1 MASQAGIKQE
11 SKPQNGVGLMRAL
24 LSIVERAVAV
34 ALAAMLSACAA
45 SGPSI
50 PSAAFVGSRDI
61 PDKSKR
67 EAAIADA
74 SDIASLPGDAG
85 EVSDP
90 FEKMNR
96 SMFERNM
103 RFNHAVIYPAAKTY
117 HNGVPEP
124 VRNSIG
130 NFVSNLNEPFV
141 FANDV
146 LQLRLGAAA
155 TTVGRFAINST
166 VGVGGLFDIATKQKL
181 QQQSGDFGQTLY
193 IWGMRNSPYLVLP
206 VIGPTNVRDLFG
218 TTVELAAPTFAAAI
232 PSLASVAQASNL
244 LPPNIATTANNLSV
258 AGSVASPFTKLDQV
272 IEMAQL
278 EDSSIDFYSMMRS
291 VVYQKRQAEL
301 DEALQTSG
309 WTAVRPGNSNGAAA
323 PDPVVTSSLQV
334 TVPKTKEQDL
344 VASAFPGLNN

>member
-1 MASQAGIKQE
+1 
-11 SKPQNGVGLMRAL
+11 MRVL
-24 LSIVERAVAV
+24 LSIVEWAVAL

-45 SGPSI
+45 SGPSL
-50 PSAAFVGSRDI
+50 PSVALVGSH
-61 PDKSKR
+61 
-67 EAAIADA
+67 DA
-74 SDIASLPGDAG
+74 TEKPKPSVAPPTDVASLPGDAG

-96 SMFERNM
+96 SVFERNM
-103 RFNHAVIYPAAKTY
+103 RFNHAVIYPAAKAY
-117 HNGVPEP
+117 DKGVPGP

-146 LQLRLGAAA
+146 LQLRLGAAG

-181 QQQSGDFGQTLY
+181 PQQSGDFGQTLY
-193 IWGMRNSPYLVLP
+193 VWGMRNSPYLVLP
-206 VIGPTNVRDLFG
+206 VIGPTNVRDLLG
-218 TTVELAAPTFAAAI
+218 TTVELTAPSFATAI
-232 PSLASVAQASNL
+232 PSVANAAGNL
-244 LPPNIATTANNLSV
+244 LSTNVATTANNVTV

-272 IEMAQL
+272 VEMAQL
-278 EDSSIDFYSMMRS
+278 EDSSIDFYSMLRR

-309 WTAVRPGNSNGAAA
+309 WTAGSLGNSNGAAG
-323 PDPVVTSSLQV
+323 PDPIVASSWQV

-344 VASAFPGLNN
+344 VANAFQGVNN

>member
-1 MASQAGIKQE
+1 
-11 SKPQNGVGLMRAL
+11 MRVL
-24 LSIVERAVAV
+24 LSIVEWAVAL

-45 SGPSI
+45 SGPSL
-50 PSAAFVGSRDI
+50 PSAALVGSH
-61 PDKSKR
+61 
-67 EAAIADA
+67 DA
-74 SDIASLPGDAG
+74 TEKPKPSVAPPTDVASLPGDAG

-96 SMFERNM
+96 SVFERNM
-103 RFNHAVIYPAAKTY
+103 RFNHAVIYPAAKAY
-117 HNGVPEP
+117 HKGVPEP

-130 NFVSNLNEPFV
+130 NFVSNLNEPSV

-146 LQLRLGAAA
+146 LQLRLEAAA

-181 QQQSGDFGQTLY
+181 PQQSGDFGQTLY
-193 IWGMRNSPYLVLP
+193 VWGMRNSPYLVLP
-206 VIGPTNVRDLFG
+206 VIGPTNVRDLLG
-218 TTVELAAPTFAAAI
+218 TTVEFAAANAAAI
-232 PSLASVAQASNL
+232 PTVANAVPASNL
-244 LPPNIATTANNLSV
+244 LSPNITNATNNLTV

-272 IEMAQL
+272 VEMAQL
-278 EDSSIDFYSMMRS
+278 EDSSIDFYSMLRS

-309 WTAVRPGNSNGAAA
+309 WTAGRPGNSNGAAA
-323 PDPVVTSSLQV
+323 PDPVVTASWQV

-344 VASAFPGLNN
+344 VANAFPGLDD

>member
-1 MASQAGIKQE
+1 
-11 SKPQNGVGLMRAL
+11 MRVL
-24 LSIVERAVAV
+24 LSIVEWAVAL

-45 SGPSI
+45 SGPSL
-50 PSAAFVGSRDI
+50 PSAALVGSH
-61 PDKSKR
+61 
-67 EAAIADA
+67 DA
-74 SDIASLPGDAG
+74 TEKPKPSVAPPTDVASLPGDAG

-96 SMFERNM
+96 SVFERNM
-103 RFNHAVIYPAAKTY
+103 RFNHAVIYPAAKAY
-117 HNGVPEP
+117 HNVVPEP

-141 FANDV
+141 FANDA
-146 LQLRLGAAA
+146 LQLRLEAAA

-181 QQQSGDFGQTLY
+181 PQQSGDFGQTLY
-193 IWGMRNSPYLVLP
+193 VWGMRNSPYLVLP
-206 VIGPTNVRDLFG
+206 VIGPTNVRDLLG
-218 TTVELAAPTFAAAI
+218 TTVEFAVANAAAI
-232 PSLASVAQASNL
+232 PTVANAVPASNL
-244 LPPNIATTANNLSV
+244 LSPNITNATNNLTV

-272 IEMAQL
+272 VEMAQL
-278 EDSSIDFYSMMRS
+278 EDSSIDFYSMLRS

-301 DEALQTSG
+301 DDALQTSG
-309 WTAVRPGNSNGAAA
+309 WTAGRPGNSNGAAA
-323 PDPVVTSSLQV
+323 PDPVVTASWQV

>member
-1 MASQAGIKQE
+1 
-11 SKPQNGVGLMRAL
+11 MRVF
-24 LSIVERAVAV
+24 LSIVEWAVAV
-34 ALAAMLSACAA
+34 VLAAMLSACAA
-45 SGPSI
+45 TGPSL
-50 PSAAFVGSRDI
+50 PSATLVGSRDATEK
-61 PDKSKR
+61 PKPSVAPPTDV
-67 EAAIADA
+67 
-74 SDIASLPGDAG
+74 ASLPGDAG

-90 FEKMNR
+90 LEKMNR
-96 SMFERNM
+96 SMFEQNM
-103 RFNHAVIYPAAKTY
+103 RFNHAVIYPAAKAY

-146 LQLRLGAAA
+146 LQLRLGAAG

-166 VGVGGLFDIATKQKL
+166 VGAGGLFDIATKQKL
-181 QQQSGDFGQTLY
+181 PQQSGDFGQTLY
-193 IWGMRNSPYLVLP
+193 VWGMRNSPYLVLP
-206 VIGPTNVRDLFG
+206 VIGPTNVRDLLG
-218 TTVELAAPTFAAAI
+218 TTVEFAAANAAAI
-232 PSLASVAQASNL
+232 PTVANAVPASNL
-244 LPPNIATTANNLSV
+244 LSPNITNATNNLTV

-272 IEMAQL
+272 AEMSQL
-278 EDSSIDFYSMMRS
+278 EDSSIDFYSMLRS

-309 WTAVRPGNSNGAAA
+309 WTAGRLGHSNGAAG
-323 PDPVVTSSLQV
+323 PDPVVTSSRQV

>member
-1 MASQAGIKQE
+1 
-11 SKPQNGVGLMRAL
+11 MRVF
-24 LSIVERAVAV
+24 LSIVEWAVAV
-34 ALAAMLSACAA
+34 VLAAMLSACAA
-45 SGPSI
+45 TGPSL
-50 PSAAFVGSRDI
+50 PSATLVGSRDATEK
-61 PDKSKR
+61 PKPSVAPPTDV
-67 EAAIADA
+67 
-74 SDIASLPGDAG
+74 ASLPGDAG

-90 FEKMNR
+90 LEKMNR
-96 SMFERNM
+96 SMFEQNM
-103 RFNHAVIYPAAKTY
+103 RFNHAVIYPAAKAY

-146 LQLRLGAAA
+146 LQLRLGAAG

-181 QQQSGDFGQTLY
+181 PQQSGDFGQTLY
-193 IWGMRNSPYLVLP
+193 VWGMRNSPYLVLP
-206 VIGPTNVRDLFG
+206 VIGPTNVRDLLG
-218 TTVELAAPTFAAAI
+218 TTVELTAPTFATAI
-232 PSLASVAQASNL
+232 PSVANAAGNL
-244 LPPNIATTANNLSV
+244 LSTNVATAANNVTV

-272 IEMAQL
+272 VEMAQL
-278 EDSSIDFYSMMRS
+278 EDSSIDFYSMLRS

-309 WTAVRPGNSNGAAA
+309 WTAGRLGHSNGAAG
-323 PDPVVTSSLQV
+323 PDPVVTSSRQV